1 MLSVLRIKNFA
12 IIDEVDVVLGPGL
25 NVVTGET
32 GAGKSILVSALHLV
46 LGARARQ
53 DLVRS
58 GAESAEVEALF
69 VPGADIAGA
78 RLEALGLP
86 ADEEILVRRVVQPQ
100 GRSRALINGRLA
112 TATQLASLSA
122 GLVDICSQHEH
133 HTLVD
138 PATHLA
144 HLDHFG
150 GLQQQRRKVEE
161 AFAQASAAARRL
173 AEARQRLAARGER
186 MELLRFQLSEI
197 ERVDPKAGEQE
208 ELEAELQ
215 CLSHADRIWQAI
227 SSAERRLYSADD
239 AVVGVLD
246 LVGQDL
252 ADAGRFDPALGE
264 LAGRVE
270 LLRTELDELARD
282 LQHQGHRLQAD
293 PGRLQEVE
301 ERLHDLRVL
310 GRRFGGTADAAVEH
324 AAALREELSELDG
337 LELALDEGVLALR
350 AAVEVARTHARTL
363 STARHAQATAL
374 GEGISAQLAGLG
386 MGGARVE
393 VEVTP
398 TAGDGDDDLQVDGAR
413 LTASGIDRAE
423 FLIAPN
429 PGEPPK
435 ALGKVA
441 SGGELSRALLA
452 LKCVLQGVDP
462 GGLYVFDEVDT
473 GVGGAVAEVIGQK
486 LRHISRRH
494 QVLCITH
501 LPQIAAY
508 ADRHLRVEKEV
519 DDGRTR
525 SRIVALSDEER
536 REELARML
544 GGIEVSDASRQAA
557 DALLGSAGARAAR

>member
-69 VPGADIAGA
+69 VPGADIARQ

-112 TATQLASLSA
+112 TASQLARLSA

-144 HLDHFG
+144 HLDRFG
-150 GLQQQRRKVEE
+150 GLLAQRHCVEAAFRRASE
-161 AFAQASAAARRL
+161 AATALSDARRRL
-173 AEARQRLAARGER
+173 AERGER
-186 MELLRFQLSEI
+186 MELLRFQLAEI
-197 ERVDPKAGEQE
+197 ERVHPQPGEQE
-208 ELEAELQ
+208 RLEAELQ
-215 CLSHADRIWQAI
+215 RLAHLDRLWQAVTG
-227 SSAERRLYSADD
+227 AEQRLYSADD
-239 AVVGVLD
+239 AVVGILD
-246 LVGQDL
+246 QVGHDL
-252 ADAGRFDPALGE
+252 ADAGRYDVALTE
-264 LAGRVE
+264 LSQRVE
-270 LLRTELDELARD
+270 LLRTELEELARD
-282 LQHQGHRLQAD
+282 LQHHGERLQAE
-293 PGRLQEVE
+293 PGRLDEVE
-301 ERLHDLRVL
+301 ERLHALRAL
-310 GRRFGGTADAAVEH
+310 GRRFGGSADAAVER
-324 AAALREELSELDG
+324 AAALRDELAALEALEIELD
-337 LELALDEGVLALR
+337 ERVAALAEAVDE
-350 AAVEVARTHARTL
+350 ARTHARAL
-363 STARHAQATAL
+363 SAARHDRAEAL
-374 GEGISAQLAGLG
+374 GRGISAQLAGLG

-393 VEVTP
+393 VEVSP
-398 TAGDGDDDLQVDGAR
+398 VEGDDDDPLQVDGAR

-429 PGEPPK
+429 PGEPPRP
-435 ALGKVA
+435 LRRVA

-508 ADRHLRVEKEV
+508 ADRHLRVDKEV
-519 DDGRTR
+519 ENGRTR
-525 SRIVALSDEER
+525 SRIVALSDAER

-544 GGIEVSDASRQAA
+544 GGIEVSDASRRAA
-557 DALLGSAGARAAR
+557 EALLDSAGSRVAP